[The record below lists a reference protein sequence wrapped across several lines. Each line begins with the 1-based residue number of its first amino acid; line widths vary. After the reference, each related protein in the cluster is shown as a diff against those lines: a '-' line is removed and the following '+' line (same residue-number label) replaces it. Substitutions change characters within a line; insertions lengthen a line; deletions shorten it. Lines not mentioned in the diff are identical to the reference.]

1 MSLELILAK
10 LQAPVGSL
18 PADTANRIEELP
30 AELLRKG
37 RFDEIFF
44 VDLPDEHEREEIFR
58 IHLAKRGR
66 DPKQFNLADLSA
78 EAERLTGAEIEQ
90 AIVAALYAGF
100 SEGHEVTDADITNA
114 LTQTVPIY
122 DTYEERI
129 KELRDWARDRAR
141 PASIDAKMVD
151 LFSGR

>member
-1 MSLELILAK
+1 M
-10 LQAPVGSL
+10 
-18 PADTANRIEELP
+18 
-30 AELLRKG
+30 
-37 RFDEIFF
+37 
-44 VDLPDEHEREEIFR
+44 
-58 IHLAKRGR
+58 
-66 DPKQFNLADLSA
+66 QFNLADLSL

-90 AIVAALYAGF
+90 AIVAALYSGF
-100 SEGHEVTDADITNA
+100 AENHEITDADITNA

-151 LFSGR
+151 LFDGR